1 MPYEKKNNVYIQT
14 SISIHIFIVAQI
26 CTYVV
31 DIRSFNILPR
41 VQHPSDW
48 YGLAICCYSTRIS
61 FCKYSHSAAIY
72 WIGITSGWSLRKCW
86 PTARLRTPYS
96 QTGMHCGLYRVDS
109 SQDKTRQDKTSQ
121 TSLPNDPPGLNESC
135 FQAFHAGRSFTFCCN
150 WIDCT
155 LQLNL
160 TDS

>member
-109 SQDKTRQDKTSQ
+109 SQDKTRQDK
-121 TSLPNDPPGLNESC
+121 PNQSSKWPAWSKWVLLSGIPC
-135 FQAFHAGRSFTFCCN
+135 RAFIHLL
-150 WIDCT
+150 
-155 LQLNL
+155 LQLNWL
-160 TDS
+160 HFTAGSNR